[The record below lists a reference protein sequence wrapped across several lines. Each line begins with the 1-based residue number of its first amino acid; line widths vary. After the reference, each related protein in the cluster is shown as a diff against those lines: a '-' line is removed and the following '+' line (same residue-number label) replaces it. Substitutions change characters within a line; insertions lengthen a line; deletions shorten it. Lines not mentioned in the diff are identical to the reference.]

1 MTIKK
6 ILKLNKSVTFKFN
19 TFKEFLAG
27 MVLKGDEVRNIKNL
41 NFNIS
46 DAMLVVKNN
55 ELFIDKFII
64 KNQSSSRL
72 IKLLLKKDEINKII
86 SFLKSRKLH
95 GFVKEV
101 FISEN
106 NLIKVILGIGCIKRT
121 LDKKR
126 DQKRS
131 SLKRQLERYI
141 KEESKFY

>member
-1 MTIKK
+1 MTTKK

-19 TFKEFLAG
+19 IFKEFLAG
-27 MVLKGDEVRNIKNL
+27 LVLKGDEVRNIKNL

-46 DAMLVVKNN
+46 DTMLVVKNN
-55 ELFIDKFII
+55 ELFIDKFIV
-64 KNQSSSRL
+64 KSQSSSRL
-72 IKLLLKKDEINKII
+72 IKLLLKKDEINKIVP
-86 SFLKSRKLH
+86 FLKSHKLH

-106 NLIKVILGIGCIKRT
+106 NLIKVILGIGRIKRT

-131 SLKRQLERYI
+131 SLKRELERYI